1 MCVGYKLNGK
11 EVEEMPATNSGMEAI
26 EPIYENVPGWCQSTR
41 GVSSYDDL
49 PAAAR
54 RYVEFL
60 EQRSG
65 IEIGCVSTGPERTET
80 MVLPGTRLE
89 FLLGR

>member
-1 MCVGYKLNGK
+1 
-11 EVEEMPATNSGMEAI
+11 MEAI
-26 EPIYENVPGWCQSTR
+26 EPVYEKVPGWCQSTR

-54 RYVEFL
+54 HYIEFL